1 MRITSAKQLRTALK
15 RDVLLKALVDY
26 IEITPGA
33 QIKAVAGTALF
44 VAEAPTIDGLVATW
58 VVRAAGF
65 TPDDLDT
72 VLKAVQAKLGGEIQ
86 GNRLVVSQLATQE
99 LIDQAEAAARQQKQR
114 EEIASAVRKA
124 NAVKD
129 GRDGID
135 GLRGE
140 RGPQG
145 PQGLQGPPGRDGID
159 GLDLLATDASLFD
172 LKDVE
177 QGIQLDI
184 GQVLTWNGTEW
195 TNLFVPQLLSS
206 ISGGG
211 GAADAG
217 APSTTIQWK
226 YHIGTGEPP
235 SRDFHTDNVD
245 DPTLIT
251 ILHVSDFN
259 NAGND
264 VTSLL
269 NGLLPNTDKIYLYKV
284 DEPSSAHLYSVSSY
298 TETATGYEITVSHI
312 ETPGGEPALVNNS
325 VYGFTFITAGT
336 GGGGG
341 IGDLADVDTSTSAP
355 TLDQALVWDN
365 TSWVPGDVATLDAV
379 RRDAENKTFGYT
391 NGNLTSVTGAETQIA
406 ITYNQDG
413 TVNTVAKTVNGVTI
427 TKTLGYDIN
436 GNLSTIVVS

>member
-86 GNRLVVSQLATQE
+86 NNRLVVSQLATQE
-99 LIDQAEAAARQQKQR
+99 LIDQAEAATRQQKQR

-124 NAVKD
+124 SAVKD

-211 GAADAG
+211 GTADAG

-226 YHIGTGEPP
+226 YHVGTGEPP
-235 SRDFHTDNVD
+235 SRDFHTNNVD
-245 DPTLIT
+245 DPTLVT
-251 ILHVSDFN
+251 ILHVSDVN

-298 TETATGYEITVSHI
+298 TETTSGYEITVSHI

-325 VYGFTFITAGT
+325 IYGFTFITAGT

-341 IGDLADVDTSTSAP
+341 ISDAPSNNNYYVRYNGSWVDLSDALDAIAGLADIRDGGDFSQGTSTTSGTQTYDGGDVTLTTSAATDASVLDGGLYTGLTNT
-355 TLDQALVWDN
+355 TLD
-365 TSWVPGDVATLDAV
+365 GGIATV
-379 RRDAENKTFGYT
+379 
-391 NGNLTSVTGAETQIA
+391 
-406 ITYNQDG
+406 
-413 TVNTVAKTVNGVTI
+413 
-427 TKTLGYDIN
+427 
-436 GNLSTIVVS
+436 

>member
-72 VLKAVQAKLGGEIQ
+72 VLKAVQSKLGGEIQ
-86 GNRLVVSQLATQE
+86 NNRLVVSQLATQD
-99 LIDQAEAAARQQKQR
+99 LIDQAEAATRQQKQR

-124 NAVKD
+124 SAVKD

-195 TNLFVPQLLSS
+195 TNLFVPQLLST
-206 ISGGG
+206 GGG
-211 GAADAG
+211 STTSSDL
-217 APSTTIQWK
+217 PSTTIEFK
-226 YHIGTGEPP
+226 YHNETGEPHD
-235 SRDFHTDNVD
+235 REFHTNNA
-245 DPTLIT
+245 DPTLVT
-251 ILHVSDFN
+251 ILHVAHTN
-259 NAGND
+259 NSGTD
-264 VTSLL
+264 ISSLL
-269 NGLLPNTDKIYLYKV
+269 AGLVPNTDRIYVYKV
-284 DEPSSAHLYSVSSY
+284 NEPSSAHLYSVSSY
-298 TETATGYEITVSHI
+298 VETVNGFEITVAHL
-312 ETPGGEPALVNNS
+312 ETPGGEPAFVNNS
-325 VYGFTFITAGT
+325 IYGFTFITAGT

-341 IGDLADVDTSTSAP
+341 GISDAPSNNNYYVRYNGSWVDLSDALDAITGLADIRDGGDFSQGTSTTSGTQTYDGGDLTLTTSAATDASVLEGGLYTGLTNT
-355 TLDQALVWDN
+355 TLD
-365 TSWVPGDVATLDAV
+365 GGIATV
-379 RRDAENKTFGYT
+379 
-391 NGNLTSVTGAETQIA
+391 
-406 ITYNQDG
+406 
-413 TVNTVAKTVNGVTI
+413 
-427 TKTLGYDIN
+427 
-436 GNLSTIVVS
+436 